1 MGELHSINLLRAADV
16 KLESTSVVGEPQ
28 RRPQTA
34 CKYIATS
41 ILVVGAEEKGGI
53 S

>member
-1 MGELHSINLLRAADV
+1 MGELHSINLLRTADV
-16 KLESTSVVGEPQ
+16 KLESTSVVAGPR

-34 CKYIATS
+34 CYCVATN

>member
-1 MGELHSINLLRAADV
+1 MGELHSINLLRTADI

-34 CKYIATS
+34 CHCIATRT
-41 ILVVGAEEKGGI
+41 LVVGAEEKGGV